1 MKKFSGI
8 MAKLKDAAKT
18 AKKYVP
24 RAVAVLVFMLI
35 CAIVLL
41 YREGYF
47 DIAYITRYSGTD
59 TEDRETDKGKETETD
74 TGTDTGKVTTDTDTN
89 TGADTT
95 TDTDSSGGG
104 DDNPDNPPEVL
115 FLPYAE
121 LTEKGYKL
129 SYNDWEPGGN
139 WVLAEADLDLPD
151 YFSSRMQEKYKV
163 HYKAPKDYAMFEPVY
178 EYYLAKKPAVSLY
191 MGYIIVETDSENIV
205 NIFSSDG
212 KALGSYDESKINPA
226 FCRDTADR
234 PLFIYKDA
242 YYYLDA
248 KNKRFVESDYN
259 PKTDSRGVRFDYTPD
274 YGKSDTARKFIYKT
288 EVVNVYEPIE
298 GAIDDEGYQLA
309 YVIPTPVYRF
319 ALANT
324 NGTAIT
330 GYDYYGAYPFHEGR
344 AAVVDAD
351 GFLYYI
357 NRNGTVAIRTGVI
370 RRDKRLARSVY
381 DFYMEPL
388 TDGPESIGFLYFEHG
403 LTRARVL
410 SLDYYNYFT
419 DKKMSV
425 INDTDIMIYA
435 NGKEFEIPTGYD
447 VIAYS
452 SGMILLK
459 RDGKYGYMSY
469 TGAWIVQPTLSYAE
483 PFYEGLAVIGDG
495 KGNYA
500 LIDTKGNFVIPYG
513 VFSYISNASTGV
525 IAAYSGGYTTPYP
538 NPNANTQQNNNN
550 SPVSDGWHILYKMK
564 AGG

>member
-1 MKKFSGI
+1 MKKINGI
-8 MAKLKDAAKT
+8 MAKIKKAAKT

-24 RAVAVLVFMLI
+24 RAAAVLVFMLI

-47 DIAYITRYSGTD
+47 DIAHITRYSDID
-59 TEDRETDKGKETETD
+59 TAETETDKDKETETD
-74 TGTDTGKVTTDTDTN
+74 TDTDVVTDTDTS
-89 TGADTT
+89 TGVETT
-95 TDTDSSGGG
+95 TDTGASGG

-121 LTEKGYKL
+121 LSEQGYKL
-129 SYNDWEPGGN
+129 SYKDWEPGGN
-139 WVLAEADLDLPD
+139 WVLADAGLDMPD
-151 YFSSRMQEKYKV
+151 YFSSKTYEKYNV

-178 EYYLAKKPAVSLY
+178 EYYCVKKPAVLLY
-191 MGYIIVETDSENIV
+191 MGYIIVETDRENTV
-205 NIFSSDG
+205 NIYSSEG
-212 KALGSYDESKINPA
+212 KALGSYDETKIKPA
-226 FCRDTADR
+226 YCRDTSNR
-234 PLFIYKDA
+234 PLFIYKDS

-248 KNKRFVESDYN
+248 KNKRFLESDYN

-288 EVVNVYEPIE
+288 EVVNVYEPID
-298 GAIDDEGYQLA
+298 GSFDDEGNQLA
-309 YVIPTPVYRF
+309 YVIPTTIYRF

-330 GYDYYGAYPFHEGR
+330 NYDYYGAYPFHEGR

-357 NRNGTVAIRTGVI
+357 NRNGAVAIRTGVI
-370 RRDKRLARSVY
+370 RRDKRLSRSVY

-388 TDGPESIGFLYFEHG
+388 TDGEESIGFLYFEHG
-403 LTRARVL
+403 ITRARVL

-419 DKKMSV
+419 NKKMSV
-425 INDTDIMIYA
+425 INDTDIMIYT
-435 NGKEFEIPTGYD
+435 NGKEFEIPSGYD

-459 RDGKYGYMSY
+459 HNGKYGYMSY
-469 TGAWIVQPTLSYAE
+469 TGAWVVQPTLSYAE

-495 KGNYA
+495 RGNYA
-500 LIDTKGNFVIPYG
+500 LIDTEGNFVIPYG

-525 IAAYSGGYTTPYP
+525 IAAYIGEYLSTYP
-538 NPNANTQQNNNN
+538 GANTQQNSNI
-550 SPVSDGWHILYKMK
+550 SPVSRGWHILYKMK
-564 AGG
+564 ANS

>member
-1 MKKFSGI
+1 MKKINGI
-8 MAKLKDAAKT
+8 MAKIKKAAKT

-24 RAVAVLVFMLI
+24 RAAAVLVFMLI

-47 DIAYITRYSGTD
+47 DIAHITRYSDID
-59 TEDRETDKGKETETD
+59 TAETETDKDKETETD
-74 TGTDTGKVTTDTDTN
+74 TDTDVVTDTDTS
-89 TGADTT
+89 TGVETT
-95 TDTDSSGGG
+95 TDTGASGG

-121 LTEKGYKL
+121 LSEQGYKL
-129 SYNDWEPGGN
+129 SYKDWEPGGN
-139 WVLAEADLDLPD
+139 WVLADAGLDMPD
-151 YFSSRMQEKYKV
+151 YFSSKTYEKYYV

-178 EYYLAKKPAVSLY
+178 EYYRVKKPAVLLY
-191 MGYIIVETDSENIV
+191 MGYIIVETDRENTV
-205 NIFSSDG
+205 NIYSSEG
-212 KALGSYDESKINPA
+212 KALGSYDETKIKPA
-226 FCRDTADR
+226 YCRDTSNR
-234 PLFIYKDA
+234 PLFIYKDS

-248 KNKRFVESDYN
+248 KNKRFLESDYN

-288 EVVNVYEPIE
+288 EVVNVYEPID
-298 GAIDDEGYQLA
+298 GSFDDEGNQLA
-309 YVIPTPVYRF
+309 YVIPTTIYRF

-330 GYDYYGAYPFHEGR
+330 NYDYYGAYPFHEGR

-357 NRNGTVAIRTGVI
+357 NRNGAVAIRTGVI
-370 RRDKRLARSVY
+370 RRDKRLSRSVY

-388 TDGPESIGFLYFEHG
+388 TDGEESIGFLYFEHG
-403 LTRARVL
+403 ITRARVL

-419 DKKMSV
+419 NKKMSV
-425 INDTDIMIYA
+425 INDTDIMIYT
-435 NGKEFEIPTGYD
+435 NGKEFEIPSGYD

-459 RDGKYGYMSY
+459 HNGKYGYMSY
-469 TGAWIVQPTLSYAE
+469 TGAWVVQPTLSYAE

-495 KGNYA
+495 RGNYA
-500 LIDTKGNFVIPYG
+500 LIDTEGNFVIPYG

-525 IAAYSGGYTTPYP
+525 IAAYIGEYLSTYP
-538 NPNANTQQNNNN
+538 GANTQQNSNI
-550 SPVSDGWHILYKMK
+550 SPVSRGWHILYKMK
-564 AGG
+564 ANS

>member
-1 MKKFSGI
+1 MKKINGI
-8 MAKLKDAAKT
+8 MAKIKKAAKT

-24 RAVAVLVFMLI
+24 RAAAVLVFMLI

-47 DIAYITRYSGTD
+47 DIAHITRYSDID
-59 TEDRETDKGKETETD
+59 TAETETDKDKETETD
-74 TGTDTGKVTTDTDTN
+74 TDTDVVTDTDTS
-89 TGADTT
+89 TGVETT
-95 TDTDSSGGG
+95 TDTGASGG

-121 LTEKGYKL
+121 LSEQGYKL
-129 SYNDWEPGGN
+129 SYKDWEPGGN
-139 WVLAEADLDLPD
+139 WVLADAGLDMPD
-151 YFSSRMQEKYKV
+151 YFSSKTYEKYNV

-178 EYYLAKKPAVSLY
+178 EYYRVKKPAVLLY
-191 MGYIIVETDSENIV
+191 MGYIIVETDRENTV
-205 NIFSSDG
+205 NIYSSEG
-212 KALGSYDESKINPA
+212 KALGSYDETKIKPA
-226 FCRDTADR
+226 YCRDTSNR
-234 PLFIYKDA
+234 PLFIYKDS

-248 KNKRFVESDYN
+248 KNKRFLESDYN

-288 EVVNVYEPIE
+288 EVVNVYEPID
-298 GAIDDEGYQLA
+298 GSFDDEGNQLA
-309 YVIPTPVYRF
+309 YVIPTTIYRF

-330 GYDYYGAYPFHEGR
+330 NYDYYGAYPFHEGR

-357 NRNGTVAIRTGVI
+357 NRNGAVAIRTGVI
-370 RRDKRLARSVY
+370 RRDKRLSRSVY

-388 TDGPESIGFLYFEHG
+388 TDGEESIGFLYFEHG
-403 LTRARVL
+403 ITRARVL

-419 DKKMSV
+419 NKKMSV
-425 INDTDIMIYA
+425 INDTDIMIYT
-435 NGKEFEIPTGYD
+435 NGKEFEIPSGYD

-459 RDGKYGYMSY
+459 HNGKYGYMSY
-469 TGAWIVQPTLSYAE
+469 TGAWVVQPTLSYAE

-495 KGNYA
+495 RGNYA
-500 LIDTKGNFVIPYG
+500 LIDTEGNFVIPYG

-525 IAAYSGGYTTPYP
+525 IAAYIGEYLSTYP
-538 NPNANTQQNNNN
+538 GANTQQNSNI
-550 SPVSDGWHILYKMK
+550 SPVSRGWHILYKMK
-564 AGG
+564 ANS

>member
-1 MKKFSGI
+1 MKKINGI
-8 MAKLKDAAKT
+8 MAKIKKAAKT

-24 RAVAVLVFMLI
+24 RAAAVLVFMLI

-47 DIAYITRYSGTD
+47 DIAHITRYSDID
-59 TEDRETDKGKETETD
+59 TAETETDKDKETETD
-74 TGTDTGKVTTDTDTN
+74 TDTDVVTDTDTS
-89 TGADTT
+89 TGVETT
-95 TDTDSSGGG
+95 TDTGASGG

-121 LTEKGYKL
+121 LSEQGYKL
-129 SYNDWEPGGN
+129 SYKDWEPGGN
-139 WVLAEADLDLPD
+139 WVLADAGLDMPN
-151 YFSSRMQEKYKV
+151 YFSSKTYEKYNV

-178 EYYLAKKPAVSLY
+178 EYYRVKKPAVLLY
-191 MGYIIVETDSENIV
+191 MGYIIVETDRENTV
-205 NIFSSDG
+205 NIYSSEG
-212 KALGSYDESKINPA
+212 KALGSYDETKIKPA
-226 FCRDTADR
+226 YCRDTSNR
-234 PLFIYKDA
+234 PLFIYKDS

-248 KNKRFVESDYN
+248 KNKRFLESDYN

-288 EVVNVYEPIE
+288 EVVNVYEPID
-298 GAIDDEGYQLA
+298 GSFDDEGNQLA
-309 YVIPTPVYRF
+309 YVIPTTIYRF

-330 GYDYYGAYPFHEGR
+330 NYDYYGAYPFHEGR

-357 NRNGTVAIRTGVI
+357 NRNGAVAIRTGVI
-370 RRDKRLARSVY
+370 RRDKRLSRSVY

-388 TDGPESIGFLYFEHG
+388 TDGEESIGFLYFEHG
-403 LTRARVL
+403 ITRARVL

-419 DKKMSV
+419 NKKMSV
-425 INDTDIMIYA
+425 INDTDIMIYT
-435 NGKEFEIPTGYD
+435 NGKEFEIPSGYD

-459 RDGKYGYMSY
+459 HNGKYGYMSY
-469 TGAWIVQPTLSYAE
+469 TGAWVVQPTLSYAE

-495 KGNYA
+495 RGNYA
-500 LIDTKGNFVIPYG
+500 LIDTEGNFVIPYG

-525 IAAYSGGYTTPYP
+525 IAAYIGEYLSTYP
-538 NPNANTQQNNNN
+538 GANTQQNSNI
-550 SPVSDGWHILYKMK
+550 SPVSRGWHILYKMK
-564 AGG
+564 ANS

>member
-1 MKKFSGI
+1 
-8 MAKLKDAAKT
+8 MAKIKKAAKT

-24 RAVAVLVFMLI
+24 RAAAVLVFMLI

-47 DIAYITRYSGTD
+47 DIAHITRYSDID
-59 TEDRETDKGKETETD
+59 TAETETDKDKETETD
-74 TGTDTGKVTTDTDTN
+74 TDTDVVTDTDTS
-89 TGADTT
+89 TGVETT
-95 TDTDSSGGG
+95 TDTGASGG

-121 LTEKGYKL
+121 LSEQGYKL
-129 SYNDWEPGGN
+129 SYKDWEPGGN
-139 WVLAEADLDLPD
+139 WVLADAGLDMPD
-151 YFSSRMQEKYKV
+151 YFSSKTYEKYNV

-178 EYYLAKKPAVSLY
+178 EYYRVKKPAVLLY
-191 MGYIIVETDSENIV
+191 MGYIIVETDRENTV
-205 NIFSSDG
+205 NIYSSEG
-212 KALGSYDESKINPA
+212 KALGSYDETKIKPA
-226 FCRDTADR
+226 YCRDTSNR
-234 PLFIYKDA
+234 PLFIYKDS

-248 KNKRFVESDYN
+248 KNKRFLESDYN

-288 EVVNVYEPIE
+288 EVVNVYEPID
-298 GAIDDEGYQLA
+298 GSFDDEGNQLA
-309 YVIPTPVYRF
+309 YVIPTTIYRF

-330 GYDYYGAYPFHEGR
+330 NYDYYGAYPFHEGR

-357 NRNGTVAIRTGVI
+357 NRNGAVAIRTGVI
-370 RRDKRLARSVY
+370 RRDKRLSRSVY

-388 TDGPESIGFLYFEHG
+388 TDGEESIGFLYFEHG
-403 LTRARVL
+403 ITRARVL

-419 DKKMSV
+419 NKKMSV
-425 INDTDIMIYA
+425 INDTDIMIYT
-435 NGKEFEIPTGYD
+435 NGKEFEIPSGYD

-459 RDGKYGYMSY
+459 HNGKYGYMSY
-469 TGAWIVQPTLSYAE
+469 TGAWVVQPTLSYAE

-495 KGNYA
+495 RGNYA
-500 LIDTKGNFVIPYG
+500 LIDTEGNFVIPYG

-525 IAAYSGGYTTPYP
+525 IAAYIGEYLSTYP
-538 NPNANTQQNNNN
+538 GANTQQNSNI
-550 SPVSDGWHILYKMK
+550 SPVSRGWHILYKMK
-564 AGG
+564 ANS

>member
-1 MKKFSGI
+1 MKKINGI
-8 MAKLKDAAKT
+8 MAKIKKAAKT

-24 RAVAVLVFMLI
+24 RAAAVLVFMLI

-47 DIAYITRYSGTD
+47 DIAHITRYSDID
-59 TEDRETDKGKETETD
+59 TAETETDKDKETETD
-74 TGTDTGKVTTDTDTN
+74 TDTDVVTDTDTS
-89 TGADTT
+89 TGVETT
-95 TDTDSSGGG
+95 TDTGASGG

-121 LTEKGYKL
+121 LSEQGYKL
-129 SYNDWEPGGN
+129 SYKDWEPGGN
-139 WVLAEADLDLPD
+139 WVLADAGLDMPD
-151 YFSSRMQEKYKV
+151 YFSSKTYEKYYV

-178 EYYLAKKPAVSLY
+178 EYYRVKKPAVLLY
-191 MGYIIVETDSENIV
+191 MGYIIVETDRENTV
-205 NIFSSDG
+205 NIYSSEG
-212 KALGSYDESKINPA
+212 KALGSYDETKIKPA
-226 FCRDTADR
+226 YCRDTSNR
-234 PLFIYKDA
+234 PLFIYKDS

-248 KNKRFVESDYN
+248 KNKRFLESDYN

-288 EVVNVYEPIE
+288 EVVNVYEPID
-298 GAIDDEGYQLA
+298 GSFDDEGYQLA
-309 YVIPTPVYRF
+309 YVIPTTIYRF

-330 GYDYYGAYPFHEGR
+330 NYDYYGAYPFHEGR

-357 NRNGTVAIRTGVI
+357 NRNGAVAIRTGVI
-370 RRDKRLARSVY
+370 RRDKRLSRSVY

-388 TDGPESIGFLYFEHG
+388 TDGEESIGFLYFEHG
-403 LTRARVL
+403 ITRARVL

-419 DKKMSV
+419 NKKMSV
-425 INDTDIMIYA
+425 INDTDIMIYT
-435 NGKEFEIPTGYD
+435 NGKEFEIPSGYD

-459 RDGKYGYMSY
+459 HNGKYGYMSY
-469 TGAWIVQPTLSYAE
+469 TGAWVVQPTLSYAE

-495 KGNYA
+495 RGNYA
-500 LIDTKGNFVIPYG
+500 LIDTEGNFVIPYG

-525 IAAYSGGYTTPYP
+525 IAAYIGEYLSTYP
-538 NPNANTQQNNNN
+538 GANTQQNSNI
-550 SPVSDGWHILYKMK
+550 SPVSRGWHILYKMK
-564 AGG
+564 ANS

>member
-1 MKKFSGI
+1 MKKINGI
-8 MAKLKDAAKT
+8 MAKIKKAAKT

-24 RAVAVLVFMLI
+24 RAAAVLVFMLI

-47 DIAYITRYSGTD
+47 DIAHITLYSDID
-59 TEDRETDKGKETETD
+59 TAETETDKDKETETD
-74 TGTDTGKVTTDTDTN
+74 TDTDVVTDTDTS
-89 TGADTT
+89 TGVETT
-95 TDTDSSGGG
+95 TDTGASGG

-121 LTEKGYKL
+121 LSEQGYKL
-129 SYNDWEPGGN
+129 SYKDWEPGGN
-139 WVLAEADLDLPD
+139 WVLADAGLDMPD
-151 YFSSRMQEKYKV
+151 YFSSKTYEKYNV

-178 EYYLAKKPAVSLY
+178 EYYRVKKPAVLLY
-191 MGYIIVETDSENIV
+191 MGYIIVETDRENTV
-205 NIFSSDG
+205 NIYSSEG
-212 KALGSYDESKINPA
+212 KALGSYDETKIKPA
-226 FCRDTADR
+226 YCRDTSNR
-234 PLFIYKDA
+234 PLFIYKDS

-248 KNKRFVESDYN
+248 KNKRFLESDYN

-288 EVVNVYEPIE
+288 EVVNVYEPID
-298 GAIDDEGYQLA
+298 GSFDDEGNQLA
-309 YVIPTPVYRF
+309 YVIPTTIYRF

-330 GYDYYGAYPFHEGR
+330 NYDYYGAYPFHEGR

-357 NRNGTVAIRTGVI
+357 NRNGAVAIRTGVI
-370 RRDKRLARSVY
+370 RRDKRLSRSVY

-388 TDGPESIGFLYFEHG
+388 TDGEESIGFLYFEHG
-403 LTRARVL
+403 ITRARVL

-419 DKKMSV
+419 NKKMSV
-425 INDTDIMIYA
+425 INDTDIMIYT
-435 NGKEFEIPTGYD
+435 NGKEFEIPSGYD

-459 RDGKYGYMSY
+459 HNGKYGYMSY
-469 TGAWIVQPTLSYAE
+469 TGAWVVQPTLSYAE

-495 KGNYA
+495 RGNYA
-500 LIDTKGNFVIPYG
+500 LIDTEGNFVIPYG

-525 IAAYSGGYTTPYP
+525 IAAYIGEYLSTYP
-538 NPNANTQQNNNN
+538 GANTQQNSNI
-550 SPVSDGWHILYKMK
+550 SPVSRGWHILYKMK
-564 AGG
+564 ANS

>member
-1 MKKFSGI
+1 M
-8 MAKLKDAAKT
+8 
-18 AKKYVP
+18 
-24 RAVAVLVFMLI
+24 
-35 CAIVLL
+35 
-41 YREGYF
+41 
-47 DIAYITRYSGTD
+47 
-59 TEDRETDKGKETETD
+59 
-74 TGTDTGKVTTDTDTN
+74 
-89 TGADTT
+89 
-95 TDTDSSGGG
+95 
-104 DDNPDNPPEVL
+104 L

-178 EYYLAKKPAVSLY
+178 EYYLAKKPAVLLY
-191 MGYIIVETDSENIV
+191 MGYIIVETDRENTV
-205 NIFSSDG
+205 NIYSSEG
-212 KALGSYDESKINPA
+212 KALGSYDETKIKPA
-226 FCRDTADR
+226 YCRDTSNR

-288 EVVNVYEPIE
+288 EVVNVYEPID
-298 GAIDDEGYQLA
+298 GSFDDEGNQLA
-309 YVIPTPVYRF
+309 YVIPTTIYRF

-330 GYDYYGAYPFHEGR
+330 NYDYYGAYPFHEGR

-357 NRNGTVAIRTGVI
+357 NRNGAVAIRTGVI
-370 RRDKRLARSVY
+370 RRDKRLSRSVY

-388 TDGPESIGFLYFEHG
+388 TDGEESIGFLYFEHG
-403 LTRARVL
+403 ITRARVL

-419 DKKMSV
+419 NKKMSV
-425 INDTDIMIYA
+425 INDTDIMIYT
-435 NGKEFEIPTGYD
+435 NGKEFEIPSGYD

-459 RDGKYGYMSY
+459 HNGKYGYMSY
-469 TGAWIVQPTLSYAE
+469 TGAWVVQPTLSYAE

-495 KGNYA
+495 RGNYA
-500 LIDTKGNFVIPYG
+500 LIDTEGNFVIPYG

-525 IAAYSGGYTTPYP
+525 IAAYIGEYLSTYP
-538 NPNANTQQNNNN
+538 GANTQQNSNI
-550 SPVSDGWHILYKMK
+550 SPVSRGWHILYKMK
-564 AGG
+564 ANS